1 MNIKISVLVCFALF
15 GCGERAP
22 EIPAFV
28 ELTSEQ
34 VQALPVGERACYKI
48 AASINGVFPSSPTQC
63 SLIKAEGGAMFKE
76 SYSFY
81 LKTNTKQ
88 VAEWNKW
95 ACLAVGKVMADG
107 AEVGMDKI
115 LLKSSPSEKRAAQ
128 IDAYVCRNLQRKAYS
143 KEISEFEVLKE
154 FNRRSVLKDI

>member
-1 MNIKISVLVCFALF
+1 
-15 GCGERAP
+15 
-22 EIPAFV
+22 
-28 ELTSEQ
+28 
-34 VQALPVGERACYKI
+34 
-48 AASINGVFPSSPTQC
+48 
-63 SLIKAEGGAMFKE
+63 MFKE